1 MIFHAII
8 LVIINILQDLNY
20 FIHIIENICF
30 VYIIY
35 MLKMCIRDRYKDEE
49 SNVLSGTE
57 RTVMESFQTHSC
69 KGELQSRLV
78 GEMEEDKTA

>member
-30 VYIIY
+30 VYVIY
-35 MLKMCIRDRYKDEE
+35 MLTD
-49 SNVLSGTE
+49 S
-57 RTVMESFQTHSC
+57 
-69 KGELQSRLV
+69 LQNQKH
-78 GEMEEDKTA
+78 DKFMHIF